1 MNSRDAILGALKQR
15 LRHVPEAPLLELEG
29 DWVSYPD
36 LKEQFIAAA
45 GELPATV
52 VESLGSWVETVEGL
66 ELYRNS
72 KQILSLVEGVGGN
85 CAALNKP
92 RAAASLD
99 LAIARGQLGVAES
112 GAIWVS
118 GKGLGQRSALFL
130 AQHLL
135 LVLHRTE
142 LVPHLHAAYER
153 LDVTEDAFGCFIA
166 GPSKTADIEQALVVG
181 AHGPRSLTIV
191 LHD

>member
-1 MNSRDAILGALKQR
+1 MNSRDAILGALRQS
-15 LRHVPEAPLLELEG
+15 LRNVPEAPLPELQG
-29 DWVSYPD
+29 DWVSYPA
-36 LKEQFIAAA
+36 LEEQFIAAA
-45 GELPATV
+45 AELPARV
-52 VESLGSWVETVEGL
+52 VASSDNWVDTVERL
-66 ELYRNS
+66 ESYRS
-72 KQILSLVEGVGGN
+72 ATSVLSLVAGLGGN
-85 CAALNKP
+85 CAPLNKP
-92 RAAASLD
+92 HAAASLE
-99 LAIARGQLGVAES
+99 LTIARGRLGVAES

-130 AQHLL
+130 AQHLV
-135 LVLHRTE
+135 LVLGRQQ
-142 LVPHLHAAYER
+142 LVPHLHAAYEQ